1 MPILPRTHAT
11 ATSDF
16 QPFGS
21 PNTSSAMAV
30 HNHPPSGVGTGSIK
44 LTARP
49 AVLNVGEQPTN
60 ARVSRP
66 PTKAPTLTSI
76 SFNPSTTQTQYN
88 KNIQQQSQISGVSSG
103 LTQVPK
109 PDNITTDPTNGPI
122 ITTTTTTYTAASVT
136 NSNFMST
143 SSVPQTSIN
152 VISSRDQSSTT
163 TSSSHQSSPILPILP
178 ISTA

>member
-1 MPILPRTHAT
+1 MPILPRTQAT

-21 PNTSSAMAV
+21 PNTSSSMAV
-30 HNHPPSGVGTGSIK
+30 HNHPTGVGSGSIK

-66 PTKAPTLTSI
+66 PTKAPTLSSI

-88 KNIQQQSQISGVSSG
+88 KNIQQQSQIAGVSSG
-103 LTQVPK
+103 LAQVPK
-109 PDNITTDPTNGPI
+109 PDNTTTDPTNGPI
-122 ITTTTTTYTAASVT
+122 TTTTATYTAVSVT

-143 SSVPQTSIN
+143 SSVPQTSTN

>member
-1 MPILPRTHAT
+1 
-11 ATSDF
+11 
-16 QPFGS
+16 
-21 PNTSSAMAV
+21 MAV

-49 AVLNVGEQPTN
+49 AVLNVGEQLMN

-66 PTKAPTLTSI
+66 PTKAPPPQTSI
-76 SFNPSTTQTQYN
+76 SFAPNITQTQSN
-88 KNIQQQSQISGVSSG
+88 KNTQQQMSQKVTGFSSG
-103 LTQVPK
+103 FTQIPK
-109 PDNITTDPTNGPI
+109 ADDNITDPTNGPI
-122 ITTTTTTYTAASVT
+122 IITTSCYTAASVT
-136 NSNFMST
+136 NSNSCMST
-143 SSVPQTSIN
+143 SVPQTSIN